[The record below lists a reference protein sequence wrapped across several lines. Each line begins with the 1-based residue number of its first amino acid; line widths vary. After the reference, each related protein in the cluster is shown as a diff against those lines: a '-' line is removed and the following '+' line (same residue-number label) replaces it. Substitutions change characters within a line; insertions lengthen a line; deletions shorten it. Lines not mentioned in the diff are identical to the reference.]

1 MSDSEEIIKEMLEQG
16 IITDDSAQEQ
26 LEKLNKKSGKSD
38 VKDVCTDVM
47 QAVKQAIRKV
57 NSKADAESEEAEA
70 PKAAGQPQKEKKA
83 VSKRGD
89 ARAGNETVGMYAARL
104 YGDEIELTPGNFVSV
119 KELIDGIYAKKIVEK
134 AFDLVRFLRMK
145 VKMSC
150 YTSIGFKELSR
161 CNKMTLPLLYQTM
174 ENGTYG
180 VKYSEGT
187 ARSQSQQVHS
197 LFKTFKIID
206 GNGDEIKDSPV
217 LDCIRKYGAG
227 ENVSVLRRANEQAE
241 ASKELAEA

>member
-57 NSKADAESEEAEA
+57 NSKADTESEDAEAEA
-70 PKAAGQPQKEKKA
+70 PKAAEQPQKEKKA

-119 KELIDGIYAKKIVEK
+119 KELIDGIHAKKIVEK

-161 CNKMTLPLLYQTM
+161 CNKMTLPLLFQTM

-206 GNGDEIKDSPV
+206 DNGDEIKDSPV

-227 ENVSVLRRANEQAE
+227 ENASVLRREIEKTE
-241 ASKELAEA
+241 A